1 MRILGNKENG
11 SAVLFLLIFI
21 AVMSIY
27 AIHTRK
33 FNKDTDSEIL
43 ARQYSDNIQQICSAA
58 ETKSTREW
66 AAILASGGADWSID
80 DLRGTPPLPND
91 FTAALNGATASAK
104 VLLSPSGC
112 VSSSCLADIRVS
124 TTSLLKNGIADM
136 ALVGRVT
143 KRLGKNAYVSTPD
156 NPAIFQGQTASLQES
171 NSTGV
176 AGAILY
182 KCGEANTQNNTLS
195 MKGNTKLEGAW
206 GVGGH
211 DITGISQ
218 AQASQIELGNTAAAA
233 GACTEQNAVELGP
246 DGLIYRCDGS
256 NWVSAS
262 KQTTN
267 TVSEDVYQ
275 TVN

>member
-1 MRILGNKENG
+1 MRSLNSKESG
-11 SAVLFLLIFI
+11 SAILFLLIFI

-27 AIHTRK
+27 AVHTRK
-33 FNKDTDSEIL
+33 INKETESEIL
-43 ARQYSDNIQQICSAA
+43 ARQFSDNLQQICSAA

-66 AAILASGGADWSID
+66 ASILTTGGAEWSID

-91 FTAALNGATASAK
+91 FIASLNGASASAK
-104 VLLSPSGC
+104 ILLSPSGC
-112 VSSSCLADIRVS
+112 ISSACLADIRIT
-124 TTSLLKNGIADM
+124 TTSLLKNGLGDM
-136 ALVGRVT
+136 ALVGRIT
-143 KRLGKNAYVSTPD
+143 KRLGKNAYVSTPE
-156 NPAIFQGQTASLQES
+156 NPAVFQGQTASLQET
-171 NSTGV
+171 NSTGT
-176 AGAILY
+176 AGSILF
-182 KCGEANTQNNTLS
+182 KCGEANSQNNTLS

-218 AQASQIELGNTAAAA
+218 AQANKIELGNTAS

-246 DGLIYRCDGS
+246 DGLIYRCDG
-256 NWVSAS
+256 NQWISAS

-267 TVSEDVYQ
+267 TVTEDVYQ